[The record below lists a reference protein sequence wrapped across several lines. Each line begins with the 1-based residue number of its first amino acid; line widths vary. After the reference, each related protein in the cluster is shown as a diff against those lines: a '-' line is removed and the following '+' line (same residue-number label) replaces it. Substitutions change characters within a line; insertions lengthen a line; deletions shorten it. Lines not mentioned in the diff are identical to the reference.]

1 MFTPEAIAGYTDVA
15 LFTVINLMVT
25 YFVLK
30 RFLFKPIL
38 KVLQTRRE
46 KVEILVSETEKERLE
61 AESLL
66 TEANHRLQQS
76 GREAS
81 EILTSAKSQA
91 EAQRETILS
100 DARKEA
106 TGMISRAD
114 GEIGRMKTSMLNEV
128 RDEVADLSVAIASK
142 VIGKALD
149 EHRQRELV
157 DQFLNE
163 NMSVSTGNGV
173 KADA

>member
-81 EILTSAKSQA
+81 EILISAKSQA

-128 RDEVADLSVAIASK
+128 RDEVADLSVAIA
-142 VIGKALD
+142 
-149 EHRQRELV
+149 
-157 DQFLNE
+157 
-163 NMSVSTGNGV
+163 
-173 KADA
+173 

>member
-15 LFTVINLMVT
+15 IFTIINLLVT

-38 KVLQTRRE
+38 KVLENRRVKIE
-46 KVEILVSETEKERLE
+46 RLVTDTEKDRAE
-61 AESLL
+61 AEKQVA
-66 TEANHRLQQS
+66 EANRMLHQS
-76 GREAS
+76 GREAADILS
-81 EILTSAKSQA
+81 NAKNQAELQREEILA
-91 EAQRETILS
+91 
-100 DARKEA
+100 DARREA
-106 TGMISRAD
+106 SAMVSRAD
-114 GEIGRMKTSMLNEV
+114 GEIGRLKTSMLNEV

-149 EHRQRELV
+149 EQRQRELV

-163 NMSVSTGNGV
+163 NEASKSGKGV